1 MHSRS
6 PSTWRAT
13 NGYMARNTSVMV
25 TPGRGSPLHVEQRR
39 SERRRH
45 ERGLQ
50 IDRYQRAEPC
60 HQGGVVPMWSEKSYF
75 ARIGP
80 KIGSTIRQISIHS
93 NGKPSRKIST
103 MTKVSISHFVL
114 TPICARVD
122 TKT

>member
-1 MHSRS
+1 MNAVCKL
-6 PSTWRAT
+6 TA
-13 NGYMARNTSVMV
+13 TSV
-25 TPGRGSPLHVEQRR
+25 PNHV
-39 SERRRH
+39 
-45 ERGLQ
+45 
-50 IDRYQRAEPC
+50 IRA
-60 HQGGVVPMWSEKSYF
+60 VLLPMWSEKSYF